1 MAEGTVTTLQ
11 LITGEDITASCTLGT
26 TVYLG
31 TNKGRIYKHT
41 ISGGALTAT
50 PIANLNAAILSM
62 SMYSTVLYVGVEGGR
77 LYSVTTA

>member
-1 MAEGTVTTLQ
+1 MAEGALTTLQ
-11 LITGEDITASCTLGT
+11 YLDGENVTASCTLGT

-41 ISGGALTAT
+41 IASGAFSA

-62 SMYSTVLYVGVEGGR
+62 SMYSTVLYVGVEGGK
-77 LYSVTTA
+77 LYSVATA